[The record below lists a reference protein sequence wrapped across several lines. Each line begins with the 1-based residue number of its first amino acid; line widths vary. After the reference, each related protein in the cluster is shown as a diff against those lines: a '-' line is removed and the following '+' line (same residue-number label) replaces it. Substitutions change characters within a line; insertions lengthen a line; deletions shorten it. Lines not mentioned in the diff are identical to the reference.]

1 MSDALEEA
9 HQGAAEGGIPIGAAL
24 VDTEGN
30 LVATGRNR
38 RIQDRSMVMH
48 AEINCLHNAGRTM
61 NSIQG
66 MTMYST
72 LMPCNM
78 CAGAIVQFGI
88 TKVITAE
95 SENFAENNGLDLM
108 LRNGVEIIDLD
119 QAEAKELLRKFIERN
134 PREWHGDIGQ
144 DPGRASTGCSGYPSP
159 GPTTSGHEDTKPARS
174 RGFEHRR
181 RDGGSDF
188 HHARAPCGLKY
199 SPTTRSSPSWS
210 TSRASGAT
218 RWRTDWG
225 WKRGSPKPW

>member
-1 MSDALEEA
+1 MDQFMQEA
-9 HQGAAEGGIPIGAAL
+9 IREAREGAQEGGIPIGAAL
-24 VDTEGN
+24 VDSEGN

-38 RIQDRSMVMH
+38 RVQDRAVVMH

-144 DPGRASTGCSGYPSP
+144 DPA
-159 GPTTSGHEDTKPARS
+159 KV
-174 RGFEHRR
+174 
-181 RDGGSDF
+181 
-188 HHARAPCGLKY
+188 
-199 SPTTRSSPSWS
+199 
-210 TSRASGAT
+210 
-218 RWRTDWG
+218 
-225 WKRGSPKPW
+225 